1 MQATEC
7 CWRPYYGATSSG
19 QVFRSGGPALRH
31 RGEITG
37 AIPVDMREVS
47 QGIPRLAYLILGIT
61 PEILAK
67 AIVHPIFHTTIKM
80 TLK

>member
-1 MQATEC
+1 
-7 CWRPYYGATSSG
+7 
-19 QVFRSGGPALRH
+19 
-31 RGEITG
+31 
-37 AIPVDMREVS
+37 MREVS
-47 QGIPRLAYLILGIT
+47 QGIPILAYLILGIT